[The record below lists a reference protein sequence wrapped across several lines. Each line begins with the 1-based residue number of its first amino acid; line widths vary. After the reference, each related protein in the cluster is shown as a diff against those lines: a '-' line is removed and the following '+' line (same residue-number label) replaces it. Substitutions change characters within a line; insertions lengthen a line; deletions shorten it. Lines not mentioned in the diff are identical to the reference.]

1 MIISKTPYRVSFI
14 GGGSDYPEW
23 YLKNGGETI
32 STTINK
38 YLYITC
44 RPLPSFFKH
53 NIRLAYS
60 RIEEVSNFNQI
71 KHPSAR
77 EILKYHQS
85 KNIEIHY
92 DGELPKKSGLG
103 SSSAFTIGLH
113 NALSNYNK
121 KFLTK
126 KKLAFDAINFEQN
139 ILKET
144 VGSQDQTIISYGG
157 LRNISYQTNGNIIV
171 KKLNISQKKIVNL
184 QNNLFL
190 VYLEKI
196 LDNIELEGAYF
207 LNPDQLSDAIINIYA
222 NDLETANKI
231 FSDYFIFCA
240 LNIVND
246 HLEES
251 SRFSIYR
258 DKIFE
263 GFFKK
268 YSSEIQFNNYK
279 TNVLSI
285 IENEK
290 SFPLEGEYSSLRF
303 SDQILSHFINLNNL
317 IIEYLKTPSK
327 LNYEKLI
334 LNYKNLAEDLEFLK
348 VQKEAKE
355 VISKIKIDEQNLYM
369 KLRVNYLQSI
379 SEFNSLL
386 NSKEMQ
392 FFHIL
397 KDDLIQ
403 DNSFRVKILSD
414 EKIYKNF
421 NLEKIENKQ
430 LISQIIES
438 IKEAYYIKDV
448 YNNLMLKNYDF
459 VVKNNLKNQIIYEN
473 LKTDQKTLISYL
485 SNKMSIVDN
494 KLNISY
500 FLSLFLFSIVSAI
513 IIIGVSHSFKKES

>member
-1 MIISKTPYRVSFI
+1 MSKNLSKIILLSIFFIIISGLFI
-14 GGGSDYPEW
+14 FNNEKIYHQTIT
-23 YLKNGGETI
+23 LKNIDDFEANKVFQFKNQYGEILDI
-32 STTINK
+32 SEENLKTN
-38 YLYITC
+38 L
-44 RPLPSFFKH
+44 F
-53 NIRLAYS
+53 S
-60 RIEEVSNFNQI
+60 RINI
-71 KHPSAR
+71 KIMFA
-77 EILKYHQS
+77 
-85 KNIEIHY
+85 
-92 DGELPKKSGLG
+92 
-103 SSSAFTIGLH
+103 
-113 NALSNYNK
+113 
-121 KFLTK
+121 
-126 KKLAFDAINFEQN
+126 N
-139 ILKET
+139 ILR
-144 VGSQDQTIISYGG
+144 SLQS
-157 LRNISYQTNGNIIV
+157 N
-171 KKLNISQKKIVNL
+171 KIHRYEFRKHKNYTDDE
-184 QNNLFL
+184 FK
-190 VYLEKI
+190 YLEKI